1 MPAAARKAAISFG
14 MVHIPVSLYTAVQE
28 KGVGFNQLTRD
39 GVRVRQ
45 KKVREDTGAEVQADQ
60 IVKGY
65 EYAKGQYVILTD
77 DELERIKTE
86 RDRTIRILHFAPP
99 ESIPSVYFDKSYLCA
114 PDGSDKAYEL
124 LRRSMLDEGV
134 IGIGQ
139 CVLWSKQTMLALIP
153 EPEGIRMQT
162 PFYRDQIKRLPVQP
176 RQGEVSDA
184 EMRMGRMLVHAMIQ
198 PYAPEKYRD
207 EYEEKLVSAIQRKIE
222 GQEIIAAAEPQGNV
236 INLMEALERS
246 LAQQ

>member
-114 PDGSDKAYEL
+114 PDGSLVFAEEL
-124 LRRSMLDEGV
+124 LPDRPVKRSRN
-134 IGIGQ
+134 
-139 CVLWSKQTMLALIP
+139 AL
-153 EPEGIRMQT
+153 GT
-162 PFYRDQIKRLPVQP
+162 KRAKTAK
-176 RQGEVSDA
+176 R
-184 EMRMGRMLVHAMIQ
+184 
-198 PYAPEKYRD
+198 
-207 EYEEKLVSAIQRKIE
+207 
-222 GQEIIAAAEPQGNV
+222 
-236 INLMEALERS
+236 
-246 LAQQ
+246 

>member
-86 RDRTIRILHFAPP
+86 RDRTIRILHFAPARIH
-99 ESIPSVYFDKSYLCA
+99 SIR
-114 PDGSDKAYEL
+114 L
-124 LRRSMLDEGV
+124 LR
-134 IGIGQ
+134 Q
-139 CVLWSKQTMLALIP
+139 VLSLRAGWQ
-153 EPEGIRMQT
+153 
-162 PFYRDQIKRLPVQP
+162 
-176 RQGEVSDA
+176 RQGLRTAAPVDA
-184 EMRMGRMLVHAMIQ
+184 G
-198 PYAPEKYRD
+198 
-207 EYEEKLVSAIQRKIE
+207 
-222 GQEIIAAAEPQGNV
+222 
-236 INLMEALERS
+236 
-246 LAQQ
+246 

>member
-1 MPAAARKAAISFG
+1 MSASTK
-14 MVHIPVSLYTAVQE
+14 
-28 KGVGFNQLTRD
+28 LTRD

-162 PFYRDQIKRLPVQP
+162 LFYRDQIKRLPVQP

-184 EMRMGRMLVHAMIQ
+184 EMRMGRMLST
-198 PYAPEKYRD
+198 P
-207 EYEEKLVSAIQRKIE
+207 
-222 GQEIIAAAEPQGNV
+222 
-236 INLMEALERS
+236 
-246 LAQQ
+246 

>member
-99 ESIPSVYFDKSYLCA
+99 EPFHPSTSTSPISARRMAATRLTNCCA
-114 PDGSDKAYEL
+114 G
-124 LRRSMLDEGV
+124 R
-134 IGIGQ
+134 
-139 CVLWSKQTMLALIP
+139 CW
-153 EPEGIRMQT
+153 
-162 PFYRDQIKRLPVQP
+162 
-176 RQGEVSDA
+176 
-184 EMRMGRMLVHAMIQ
+184 MRA
-198 PYAPEKYRD
+198 
-207 EYEEKLVSAIQRKIE
+207 
-222 GQEIIAAAEPQGNV
+222 
-236 INLMEALERS
+236 
-246 LAQQ
+246 

>member
-1 MPAAARKAAISFG
+1 MAA
-14 MVHIPVSLYTAVQE
+14 T
-28 KGVGFNQLTRD
+28 
-39 GVRVRQ
+39 
-45 KKVREDTGAEVQADQ
+45 
-60 IVKGY
+60 
-65 EYAKGQYVILTD
+65 
-77 DELERIKTE
+77 
-86 RDRTIRILHFAPP
+86 
-99 ESIPSVYFDKSYLCA
+99 
-114 PDGSDKAYEL
+114 KAYEL

-162 PFYRDQIKRLPVQP
+162 LFYRDQIKRLPVQP

-207 EYEEKLVSAIQRKIE
+207 EYEEKASSPPSSA
-222 GQEIIAAAEPQGNV
+222 
-236 INLMEALERS
+236 RS
-246 LAQQ
+246 RARRSSPPPSRRAM